1 MSPKTNQ
8 ANDTTTTTEGIG
20 QQSQTHAP
28 SRQELRHAPLGKEEA
43 ETKWNPDMEDVGCL
57 AILASGVLSLLVPEK
72 VLCLGI
78 IAATAMM
85 ALHGRLV
92 IPALCEALRQF
103 GAGLSMLLAEPTEE
117 HRDRLIGLREAIREG
132 KRPMHAAWNMIF
144 LAEIAGI
151 FAVALHERD
160 MGDIL
165 TTAPFPNLLVLCGF
179 LAAVAVAY
187 VALGMLLHEAMRG
200 DEAKQADDGRRLQT
214 DGTEA

>member
-20 QQSQTHAP
+20 QQSRAHMP
-28 SRQELRHAPLGKEEA
+28 SRQELRHVPLGKEEA
-43 ETKWNPDMEDVGCL
+43 KTKWKPDMEAVGYL
-57 AILASGVLSLLVPEK
+57 AVLASVALSLLVPDK

-78 IAATAMM
+78 VAVTAMM
-85 ALHGRLV
+85 ALQSRLV
-92 IPALCEALRQF
+92 IPALREALLQF

-117 HRDRLIGLREAIREG
+117 HRDRLIGLREAIKEG
-132 KRPMHAAWNMIF
+132 RRPMHAAWNMIF

-151 FAVALHERD
+151 LAVALHERD

-165 TTAPFPNLLVLCGF
+165 TTAPFPGLLVLCGL

-187 VALGMLLHEAMRG
+187 VALGMLLHEVMRG
-200 DEAKQADDGRRLQT
+200 DEAKQTDDSRRLQA
-214 DGTEA
+214 DGMKA